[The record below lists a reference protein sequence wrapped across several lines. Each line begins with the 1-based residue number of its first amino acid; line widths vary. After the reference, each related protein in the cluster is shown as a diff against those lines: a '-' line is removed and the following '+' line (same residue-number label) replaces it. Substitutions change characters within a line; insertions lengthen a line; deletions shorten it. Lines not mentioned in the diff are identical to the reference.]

1 MLKFGFTGADAQ
13 EKSDDFGD
21 FLNVLAGFLPHSYL
35 TSRISSDTKCWED
48 VWNIIYTHYNCKIS
62 GDTLLDFE
70 ALNRESDENYQ
81 QFYERLL
88 QHTRLHMA
96 PAQSEV
102 GKLKITKADEMS
114 ITVMNMVALQW
125 LRKSERNLINIVKTE
140 YSTELK
146 SGIQLAHLV
155 PTIAP
160 NIDNLLSRY
169 SSSSVQKVAVDEEHD
184 EDDDTEDD
192 SDKRF
197 KQQDNA
203 TKEREAKADSLPEEE
218 TGNLSDPQH
227 QEDLSHQTERTHS
240 VQVARK
246 LQKTRMLPLI
256 SIIFP
261 QSAREGLW

>member
-1 MLKFGFTGADAQ
+1 MT
-13 EKSDDFGD
+13 
-21 FLNVLAGFLPHSYL
+21 
-35 TSRISSDTKCWED
+35 TSVIHP
-48 VWNIIYTHYNCKIS
+48 I
-62 GDTLLDFE
+62 
-70 ALNRESDENYQ
+70 A
-81 QFYERLL
+81 
-88 QHTRLHMA
+88 
-96 PAQSEV
+96 
-102 GKLKITKADEMS
+102 
-114 ITVMNMVALQW
+114 
-125 LRKSERNLINIVKTE
+125 ERNLINIVKTE
-140 YSTELK
+140 YSTKLK
-146 SGIQLAHLV
+146 IGIQLAHLV